1 MVDQQPASLWRDRR
15 FGPAHVGSE
24 TLHVERSLL
33 TMRPLAQVAT
43 EAQGIS
49 AYNVALTVA
58 Q

>member
-24 TLHVERSLL
+24 TFTRGEEPSDYEA
-33 TMRPLAQVAT
+33 LAQVAT